1 MSVAVLSADAVTAR
15 MLALEA
21 KRCGFCEENA
31 EKARILLIDLDH
43 PVRAALQ
50 TEASLVIA
58 FCEEPARLD
67 ETVRARYNAVLAL
80 PFCAEELCALLRDG
94 SSLIA
99 TSGDAARFLLGK
111 QLHFS
116 RAEQALLD
124 HLRAHRDRTV
134 TVQELSTII
143 GQSAENSNAVAVY
156 LYRLR
161 RKLEA
166 DGQKRIRTVRGV
178 GYRWL
183 GD

>member
-1 MSVAVLSADAVTAR
+1 MLSADAVTAR
-15 MLALEA
+15 MLQLEA
-21 KRCGFCEENA
+21 KRCGFCEKSANQ
-31 EKARILLIDLDH
+31 ARILLVDLDH
-43 PVRAALQ
+43 LVSFPRRS
-50 TEASLVIA
+50 EAILTIA
-58 FCEEPARLD
+58 FCEEPDRLD
-67 ETVRARYNAVLAL
+67 ASVMAQYHAVLSL
-80 PFCAEELCALLRDG
+80 PFSASEFSALLRG
-94 SSLIA
+94 EQVS
-99 TSGDAARFLLGK
+99 RVQPLGK
-111 QLHFS
+111 APCPTGKKLHFS
-116 RAEQALLD
+116 QMEQALLD
-124 HLRAHRDRTV
+124 HMRAHRDRIV

>member
-15 MLALEA
+15 MLELEA
-21 KRCGFCEENA
+21 KRCGFYKESA
-31 EKARILLIDLDH
+31 DKAHVLLIDLDH
-43 PVRAALQ
+43 PVKSIARAD
-50 TEASLVIA
+50 ASLVIA

-80 PFCAEELCALLRDG
+80 PFCVEELSALLRER
-94 SSLIA
+94 SSAITL
-99 TSGDAARFLLGK
+99 SGDADRLLPSK
-111 QLHFS
+111 KLHFS
-116 RAEQALLD
+116 QVEQALLD

-134 TVQELSTII
+134 TAQELSTII

-166 DGQKRIRTVRGV
+166 DGQRRIRTVRGV